1 MKEIEIVIDKDGEVS
16 IDLKGY
22 QGKGCS
28 NISEALANALGTRVK
43 NDKKCEYWQTETKV
57 KAQVRNG

>member
-28 NISEALANALGTRVK
+28 NIAEALANALGTRVK
-43 NDKKCEYWQTETKV
+43 SDKKCEYWQAETKA